1 MVRTSIYIP
10 GLLKHSTDYD
20 QLTTSVIPSCFYKN
34 LLYPPHTN
42 FLSLPPSPVS
52 LPPFLLTVP
61 RVSVDEYADALYE
74 EDVFTSFF
82 EWNSYDP
89 EDQQFLEFIKVVASG
104 KQRTIVFFLDDAST
118 RMFFEQENE
127 TWSLYGPSLT
137 GLGNCLI
144 TQYLGEWNIF
154 SGYTKWRQPD
164 RKIDDFG
171 NRTFKTATVN
181 EFPFYAK
188 TKDGYDG
195 IEYNLLK
202 TLKARLNFNVVI
214 NNNTDGEH
222 GRQLPDGTWTGF
234 IKLITIGEA
243 LFTVATLS
251 ISIRRMKAVDF
262 SSPYIFGKIGFIVM
276 NPALQARKLVL
287 IKPLQLEVWVTL
299 LATLCLCTAT
309 LYLITHSLP
318 TKRGVRSAYNIWFLL
333 RTLGQ
338 QGTPSPAPDRYS
350 IRFFISFWWIFILV
364 ILWSYAGTLT
374 SFMTY
379 PGRRPAVDTINK
391 LRKALAAHAIRYGT
405 TTGSTYE
412 HFLMTNMAEV
422 DPVFATSIE
431 ENPDL
436 EVHSVAEG
444 MEMVL
449 KKRYA
454 FVYMTMVLKWY
465 AAIMG
470 SNRFRMSRETFSTD
484 AVGIAIQKCH
494 PCKKSF
500 DHVVDRLE
508 ETGFFTKW
516 YDDAFFKAK
525 TKSTVIAVNTARPLA
540 LDDLQGA
547 FYFMGI
553 GAGIGIIALVAERFL
568 RLYCKEDKSKNNRE
582 KAEDQQYCFFSP
594 GMHL

>member
-1 MVRTSIYIP
+1 
-10 GLLKHSTDYD
+10 
-20 QLTTSVIPSCFYKN
+20 
-34 LLYPPHTN
+34 
-42 FLSLPPSPVS
+42 
-52 LPPFLLTVP
+52 
-61 RVSVDEYADALYE
+61 
-74 EDVFTSFF
+74 
-82 EWNSYDP
+82 
-89 EDQQFLEFIKVVASG
+89 
-104 KQRTIVFFLDDAST
+104 
-118 RMFFEQENE
+118 
-127 TWSLYGPSLT
+127 
-137 GLGNCLI
+137 
-144 TQYLGEWNIF
+144 
-154 SGYTKWRQPD
+154 
-164 RKIDDFG
+164 
-171 NRTFKTATVN
+171 
-181 EFPFYAK
+181 
-188 TKDGYDG
+188 
-195 IEYNLLK
+195 
-202 TLKARLNFNVVI
+202 
-214 NNNTDGEH
+214 
-222 GRQLPDGTWTGF
+222 
-234 IKLITIGEA
+234 
-243 LFTVATLS
+243 
-251 ISIRRMKAVDF
+251 
-262 SSPYIFGKIGFIVM
+262 M

-553 GAGIGIIALVAERFL
+553 GAGIGIIALVAENMFL
-568 RLYCKEDKSKNNRE
+568 RLTGKKKTKVRN
-582 KAEDQQYCFFSP
+582 KARRKQKINKAFLHWNASLGRYEWIDNERYP
-594 GMHL
+594 